1 MRFHFSSRKMLLLYE
16 EEKGAKK
23 FDEGV
28 IDAFFEVMA
37 IIRDAPD
44 ERTLYDLKSL
54 HFEKLKGKRSHER
67 SLRLNKQWRLIVEI
81 RKDDEGAFLLVK
93 EIEDYH

>member
-28 IDAFFEVMA
+28 IEAFFDVMA

-54 HFEKLKGKRSHER
+54 HFEKLKGKRGHER

-81 RKDDEGAFLLVK
+81 RKDDEGGFLLVK
-93 EIEDYH
+93 DIEDYH